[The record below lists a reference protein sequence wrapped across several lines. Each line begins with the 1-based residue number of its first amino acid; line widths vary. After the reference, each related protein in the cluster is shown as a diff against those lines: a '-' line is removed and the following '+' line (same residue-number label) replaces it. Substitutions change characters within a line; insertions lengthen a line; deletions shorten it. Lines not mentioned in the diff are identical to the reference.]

1 MSDDVYR
8 PAGPLDRACET
19 EDELKALRALRR
31 KIAATLDA
39 TSDAR
44 VIAQLSR
51 HLSDILARMTEL
63 RGAGVGGTKPV
74 EPKGVLSDLAKFRAA
89 RKSGTDD

>member
-1 MSDDVYR
+1 MSDDVYK

-19 EDELKALRALRR
+19 DDELKSLRALRR
-31 KIAATLDA
+31 KIAATLDS

-44 VIAQLSR
+44 TIASLSK
-51 HLSDILARMTEL
+51 HLSDVLARMSEL
-63 RGAGVGGTKPV
+63 RAAGGSEPKV